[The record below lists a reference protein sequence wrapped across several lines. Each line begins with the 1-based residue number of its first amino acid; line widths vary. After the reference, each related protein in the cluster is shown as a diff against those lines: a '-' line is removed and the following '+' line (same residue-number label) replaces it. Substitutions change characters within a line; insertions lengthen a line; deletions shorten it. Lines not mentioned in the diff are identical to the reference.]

1 MPQTL
6 FFLVGFLFLAAT
18 SPNTT
23 RLPHFRPG
31 KDYALFFAI
40 ENYSNGWSK
49 LQYPIDDAEAIA
61 NDLRNLYGFQVELLR
76 NASKTEIQDKLLE
89 YGRKTYA
96 PDAQLFVFFS
106 GHGEFYEA
114 TKEGFIIPTSGKRPD
129 TYQDSYISHD
139 RLKKAVDAIPC
150 NHILLAIDAC
160 YSGTIDDRIA
170 SKGGDNKPQWKLPA
184 GPDLASA
191 QNQQFIKDNLKYR
204 TRFYLTSGGKEQTPD
219 RSVFAQKF
227 LEALRSTSVQN
238 PVLTFTGLQ
247 SFLEKVNPV
256 PRAGEFGVTEPGL
269 KNFLFIRHQDDT
281 RDSDYDGIPDTRDEC
296 PTVYAKTPSG
306 CLDSDEDG
314 TPDHKDNCK
323 YEPGP
328 ANNAGCPTQAAD
340 SDGDGIPDAGDACPT
355 EKGLARFAGCPDTD
369 ADGIPDKD
377 DQCPQQKGPASNR
390 GCPLAPDRDADGT
403 PDNTDRCPDQY
414 GPASNGGCPLP
425 PPVPNG
431 MVLVKGGTFE
441 MGDVM
446 GDKQETNETV
456 HTVTVS
462 DFLLAKNEL
471 TFEEYD
477 AFCKATSRELPADE
491 GWGRGQRPVINVDWY
506 DAVEYCNWRSTQE
519 NLQAAYSINKNS
531 KDASNSNSSDTKKWT
546 ISLNRG
552 ANGYRLPSEAEWEY
566 AARAGGKKVR
576 FGNGKDIADTKEI
589 NFDGSASYKKNYSLV
604 GEYRAKT
611 VPVGSLN
618 SPNAL
623 QLHDLSGNVWEWCWD
638 WYGTYPSTATTNP
651 LGATGGSPR
660 VCRGGSWYGRPIGLR
675 VADRRYD
682 TPSNRNDVIGFRL
695 ARAAV
700 AL

>member
-1 MPQTL
+1 MRQLLLLLTTL
-6 FFLVGFLFLAAT
+6 LFLAT
-18 SPNTT
+18 SSPNST

-61 NDLRNLYGFQVELLR
+61 KDLQNLYGFQVDLQL
-76 NASKTEIQDKLLE
+76 NKSKTEIQDKLLE

-129 TYQDSYISHD
+129 AYQESYIAHD

-191 QNQQFIKDNLKYR
+191 QNQQFINDNLKYR

-219 RSVFAQKF
+219 RSLFAQKF

-328 ANNAGCPTQAAD
+328 ANNAGCPIQAAD

-355 EKGLARFAGCPDTD
+355 EKGLARFAGCPDID
-369 ADGIPDKD
+369 EDDIPDKD
-377 DQCPQQKGPASNR
+377 DQCPQQKGPAFNR
-390 GCPLAPDRDADGT
+390 GCPLASSDLGSRLEGD
-403 PDNTDRCPDQY
+403 
-414 GPASNGGCPLP
+414 
-425 PPVPNG
+425 
-431 MVLVKGGTFE
+431 VLVDLRDHRRYKTAIFKDGHRWMT
-441 MGDVM
+441 
-446 GDKQETNETV
+446 
-456 HTVTVS
+456 
-462 DFLLAKNEL
+462 
-471 TFEEYD
+471 
-477 AFCKATSRELPADE
+477 
-491 GWGRGQRPVINVDWY
+491 
-506 DAVEYCNWRSTQE
+506 E
-519 NLQAAYSINKNS
+519 NL
-531 KDASNSNSSDTKKWT
+531 
-546 ISLNRG
+546 
-552 ANGYRLPSEAEWEY
+552 EY
-566 AARAGGKKVR
+566 EVH
-576 FGNGKDIADTKEI
+576 
-589 NFDGSASYKKNYSLV
+589 ASY
-604 GEYRAKT
+604 
-611 VPVGSLN
+611 
-618 SPNAL
+618 
-623 QLHDLSGNVWEWCWD
+623 C
-638 WYGTYPSTATTNP
+638 
-651 LGATGGSPR
+651 
-660 VCRGGSWYGRPIGLR
+660 CGLR
-675 VADRRYD
+675 VQDRATGKCGYRNYERIDLDQPCPKGWHIPNYKEWERLLVLYGGVQDANSGNIILNGKLHNFKENEIHKLIKHYAIPTDICLSLDD
-682 TPSNRNDVIGFRL
+682 TRCDGKAYGDVQGRFWVRTSGNSILEEFPGLSFYCSGEDGYGYGCTVTLEVKASRPTTL
-695 ARAAV
+695 YSSTCIRCMQDY
-700 AL
+700 